1 MGLALFAHVLP
12 QIHDARR
19 GRLHLNEA
27 RHVIA
32 VHFGADSRKRA
43 FLDGHAHI
51 VIGHIHALVQPLE
64 HDIAALD
71 EHRAHAAGGDA
82 AVIGHG
88 LLLLVG
94 HHGAGRRLDE
104 AVLQRER
111 TDLQLGEHSGVGKV
125 LDAVGREVPV
135 LGIDLRVGRRGAS
148 RLRQRRGR
156 RVVGRDGVTSG
167 LGRLGLRGASA
178 QKSEAERAGAQSRR
192 AYAAQKPAA
201 AYRCCCF
208 RLFHRAH
215 ASLPFSPSTRFRSVL
230 PPHPMPLGSAHLPAL
245 LAALAKDPVG
255 SHGGDEGTVG
265 RKPSST
271 HRPDGGNC
279 ENISSI
285 DPLVR

>member
-51 VIGHIHALVQPLE
+51 VVGHIHALVQPLE
-64 HDIAALD
+64 HDIAALH
-71 EHRAHAAGGDA
+71 EHSSHATGGNAPMVGDR
-82 AVIGHG
+82 
-88 LLLLVG
+88 LLLVVG
-94 HHGAGRRLDE
+94 HHGACRRLDE

-111 TDLQLGEHSGVGKV
+111 ADLQLGEHGGVGEV

-135 LGIDLRVGRRGAS
+135 LGIDLRIGRGGDS

-156 RVVGRDGVTSG
+156 RVVGRDGITSG

-192 AYAAQKPAA
+192 GGLPLL
-201 AYRCCCF
+201 
-208 RLFHRAH
+208 LFS
-215 ASLPFSPSTRFRSVL
+215 SLPSCSCEPPFLSFGTFPFRFAAPPDAIGISTLAGASRRFGE
-230 PPHPMPLGSAHLPAL
+230 GSRGLSRR
-245 LAALAKDPVG
+245 G
-255 SHGGDEGTVG
+255 
-265 RKPSST
+265 
-271 HRPDGGNC
+271 
-279 ENISSI
+279 
-285 DPLVR
+285 